1 MESYDPSAIVLQ
13 CGTDSLSGD
22 KLGCLNLSMRGHANC
37 VKFVKSFNK
46 PLLLL
51 GGGGYT
57 MRNVSRA
64 WAYETGLAAGVE
76 LGPEIPVNEYY
87 EYFGPD
93 YELDVRSS
101 NTDDMNTPSYL
112 ERVKRIVLENLRH
125 AGGPPSVQMSDIP
138 AMPID
143 TIIDD
148 DPDEDDAELINP
160 NDRRPMRLL
169 DSRRQPDGELSDSE
183 DEGEG
188 GRRNHASYRERDT
201 NGGHKFGI
209 GGGIL
214 NSGTASTHG
223 AGPSGHHTVV
233 RMLSSL
239 AADTTMDVDSPSTE
253 SGAGTEPL
261 VAAGASDVEIKP
273 SAGIHP
279 SQSDSSGAPSE
290 DNMALDPPATTA
302 Q

>member
-1 MESYDPSAIVLQ
+1 LRTIYNDRYAQ
-13 CGTDSLSGD
+13 
-22 KLGCLNLSMRGHANC
+22 KLAGHANC

-93 YELDVRSS
+93 YELDVKSS
-101 NTDDMNTPSYL
+101 NTDDLNTPAYL
-112 ERVKRIVLENLRH
+112 DRVKRIVLENLRH
-125 AGGPPSVQMSDIP
+125 AGGPPSVQMTDIP
-138 AMPID
+138 SMPID
-143 TIIDD
+143 AAIE
-148 DPDEDDAELINP
+148 DPNEDEDLIDP

-169 DSRRQPDGELSDSE
+169 DSRRQADGELSDSD

-188 GRRNHASYRERDT
+188 GRRDHATYRDGESGDS
-201 NGGHKFGI
+201 NGAGHKFGL

-214 NSGTASTHG
+214 NAGSLASH
-223 AGPSGHHTVV
+223 AGPSSHTTAA
-233 RMLSSL
+233 RMSSIN
-239 AADTTMDVDSPSTE
+239 AGETSMDVDSPSTE
-253 SGAGTEPL
+253 SNTGGLGTEL
-261 VAAGASDVEIKP
+261 
-273 SAGIHP
+273 
-279 SQSDSSGAPSE
+279 
-290 DNMALDPPATTA
+290 PATSA
-302 Q
+302 SESVASVDKVDKNEAKSEKGDDEKMVVDPDPEPAL